1 MVKPT
6 DLVMIVIG
14 KNILLHLQILRRQHM
29 PGDIQGIVG
38 IMRVWSQGSGRRA
51 TVGMSLYSIMLF
63 PVRMQDKSGCGIGR
77 FELFQRALGHCGLPL
92 WLSWQRI
99 HLQCGRPGL
108 HPWVGKIPWKGERL
122 PTPVFWP
129 GEFHGLYSPWGRKEL
144 DTTEEL
150 LLSLGHCGCT

>member
-99 HLQCGRPGL
+99 HLQCG
-108 HPWVGKIPWKGERL
+108 
-122 PTPVFWP
+122 
-129 GEFHGLYSPWGRKEL
+129 
-144 DTTEEL
+144 
-150 LLSLGHCGCT
+150 

>member
-14 KNILLHLQILRRQHM
+14 KNSLLHLQIPRRQHM
-29 PGDIQGIVG
+29 PGDIQGIVE
-38 IMRVWSQGSGRRA
+38 IMRVWSEGSRRRA

-63 PVRMQDKSGCGIGR
+63 SVRMQDKSGCGIGW
-77 FELFQRALGHCGLPL
+77 FELFQKALGHCGLPL

-99 HLQCGRPGL
+99 HLQCGRPGF
-108 HPWVGKIPWKGERL
+108 HPWVGKIPWRGERL

-144 DTTEEL
+144 DTTE
-150 LLSLGHCGCT
+150 